1 MRLINQRTTVILLGL
16 GLVFGG
22 AAFAQDVP
30 DQAAQEASQQRTQS
44 RDQLRDQSG
53 DGPQQKQEQTR
64 SR

>member
-30 DQAAQEASQQRTQS
+30 DQAAQK
-44 RDQLRDQSG
+44 LRNSAL
-53 DGPQQKQEQTR
+53 KVAT
-64 SR
+64 S